1 MISRRSLLRFGS
13 CLGLTAVIAPSLVRT
28 ARAET
33 AVTIAESEGHG
44 WAVVYTA
51 DAADTWAEQGLEASV
66 AKFTAGRLALDAV
79 LTESADFC
87 TTTQSPT
94 LLALMRGLE
103 PRIVADFSRS
113 SKEMLV
119 AANQKQGI
127 SKPSDLKGKKVA
139 TKIGTS
145 GHFFLNQWLALHDM
159 KLSDVEV
166 VNMGGPEM
174 VTAVVRGDV
183 DAFAWDWLS
192 AIAAQKQAGDDIVIL
207 DREGIEEIWG
217 YRLIFVANN
226 SLVQEAPDVVEKAV
240 QSLLD
245 AEKLIEENRAQ
256 AIEYVSERTA
266 TSIEDT
272 TKGMDLLDIGVQL
285 DNGIVDVMVAEAEWA
300 IEQGIAPPYDGDLR
314 TLFRGAIY
322 EDALKKLA
330 PDRVTLS
337 A

>member
-1 MISRRSLLRFGS
+1 MISRRSLLQAGGY
-13 CLGLTAVIAPSLVRT
+13 LGLATVVPSMIGP

-33 AVTIAESEGHG
+33 AITIAESEGHG

-51 DAADTWAEQGLEASV
+51 DAAELWNKNGLDASV

-113 SKEMLV
+113 SREMLV
-119 AANQKQGI
+119 AANKSLGV
-127 SKPSDLKGKKVA
+127 SKPSDLMGRKIA

-145 GHFFLNQWLALHDM
+145 GHFFLNQWLALHGM
-159 KLSDVEV
+159 TLNDVEL

-183 DAFAWDWLS
+183 DAFAWDWLT
-192 AIAAQKQAGDDIVIL
+192 AIAAQDQAGDDIVVL
-207 DREGIEEIWG
+207 DREGIEKIWA
-217 YRLIFVANN
+217 YRLVFVANS
-226 SLVQEAPDVVEKAV
+226 SLVEESPETVERAV

-245 AEKLIEENRAQ
+245 AEELINTDRSQ
-256 AIEYVSERTA
+256 AIEYVAERTA
-266 TSIEDT
+266 TSTDDT
-272 TKGMDLLDIGVQL
+272 TIGMDLLDIGVTL
-285 DNGIVDVMVAEAEWA
+285 DDGLVDVMVAEAEWA
-300 IEQGIAPPYDGDLR
+300 IGQGIAPPYDGDLR
-314 TLFRGAIY
+314 TLFRNAVY
-322 EDALKKLA
+322 EDALQNLA
-330 PDRVTLS
+330 PERVTLS
-337 A
+337 G

>member
-1 MISRRSLLRFGS
+1 MISRRHLLKAGGY
-13 CLGLTAVIAPSLVRT
+13 LGLATVVPSVIGP

-33 AVTIAESEGHG
+33 AITIAESEGHG

-51 DAADTWAEQGLEASV
+51 DAAELWNKNGLDASV

-113 SKEMLV
+113 SREMLV
-119 AANQKQGI
+119 AANKSMGV
-127 SKPSDLKGKKVA
+127 SKPSDLMGRKIA

-145 GHFFLNQWLALHDM
+145 GHFFLNQWLALHGM
-159 KLSDVEV
+159 TLSDVEL

-183 DAFAWDWLS
+183 DAFAWDWLT
-192 AIAAQKQAGDDIVIL
+192 AIAAQDQAGDDIVVL
-207 DREGIEEIWG
+207 DREGIEKIWA
-217 YRLIFVANN
+217 YRLVFVANS
-226 SLVQEAPDVVEKAV
+226 SLVEESPETVERAV

-245 AEKLIEENRAQ
+245 AEELINTDRSQ
-256 AIEYVSERTA
+256 AIEYVAERTA
-266 TSIEDT
+266 TSTDDT
-272 TKGMDLLDIGVQL
+272 TIGMDLLDIGVTL
-285 DNGIVDVMVAEAEWA
+285 DDGLVDVMVAEAEWA
-300 IEQGIAPPYDGDLR
+300 IGQGIAAPYDGDLR
-314 TLFRGAIY
+314 TLFRNAVY
-322 EDALKKLA
+322 EDALQNLA
-330 PDRVTLS
+330 PERVTLS
-337 A
+337 G

>member
-1 MISRRSLLRFGS
+1 MISRRHLLRTGS
-13 CLGLTAVIAPSLVRT
+13 CLGLVAVIAPSFVT
-28 ARAET
+28 KTRAET
-33 AVTIAESEGHG
+33 AITIAESEGHG

-51 DAADTWAEQGLEASV
+51 DAADTWVRHGLNASV

-119 AANQKQGI
+119 AANKKQGVT
-127 SKPSDLKGKKVA
+127 KPADLKGKKIA

-159 KLSDVEV
+159 KLSDVEL

-192 AIAAQKQAGDDIVIL
+192 AIAAQKQAGDDIVVL

-226 SLVQEAPDVVEKAV
+226 SLVQESPDVVEKAV

-256 AIEYVSERTA
+256 AIEYVSQRTA
-266 TSIEDT
+266 TSIDDT
-272 TKGMDLLDIGVQL
+272 TKGMDLLDIGVEL
-285 DNGIVDVMVAEAEWA
+285 DDSLVDVMVAEANWA

-314 TLFRGAIY
+314 KLFRGAVY
-322 EDALKKLA
+322 DDALKKLA
-330 PDRVTLS
+330 PERVSLS
-337 A
+337 G